1 MSEFY
6 HNYANI
12 ILPLHIISA
21 VIWVGAMIGYVMS
34 SFPAIKQIPNE
45 KLMVR
50 TSIRTLRRLSQL
62 IIVVSI
68 ILGITGVMIAIGASY
83 GDKDPLLAAIIN
95 TKEALWIFMFLNTMV
110 IFYKVLQSKKR
121 CLDSDAAGAKDNIRL
136 ISNYLI
142 MVNIFLGLTAAYFG
156 MMLRS

>member
-1 MSEFY
+1 M
-6 HNYANI
+6 
-12 ILPLHIISA
+12 
-21 VIWVGAMIGYVMS
+21 VGYVVS
-34 SFPAIKQIPNE
+34 TYPSIKQIPNK

-95 TKEALWIFMFLNTMV
+95 TKEALWIFMFLNTIV
-110 IFYKVLQSKKR
+110 IFYKVLQSKQK
-121 CLDSDAAGAKDNIRL
+121 CMASDAAGAKDNVRL

-142 MVNIFLGLTAAYFG
+142 MVNIFLGLTATYFG
-156 MMLRS
+156 MMLRN

>member
-1 MSEFY
+1 MSTFY
-6 HNYANI
+6 YNFASI
-12 ILPLHIISA
+12 ILPIHIISA
-21 VIWVGAMIGYVMS
+21 VIWVGAMVGYVVS
-34 SFPAIKQIPNE
+34 TYPSIKQIPNK

-95 TKEALWIFMFLNTMV
+95 TKEALWIFMFLNTIV
-110 IFYKVLQSKKR
+110 IFYKVLQSKQK
-121 CLDSDAAGAKDNIRL
+121 CMASDAAGAKDNVRL

-142 MVNIFLGLTAAYFG
+142 MVNIFLGLTATYFG
-156 MMLRS
+156 MMLRN

>member
-1 MSEFY
+1 
-6 HNYANI
+6 
-12 ILPLHIISA
+12 
-21 VIWVGAMIGYVMS
+21 
-34 SFPAIKQIPNE
+34 
-45 KLMVR
+45 MVR

-95 TKEALWIFMFLNTMV
+95 TKEALWIFMFLNTIV
-110 IFYKVLQSKKR
+110 IFYKVLQSKQK
-121 CLDSDAAGAKDNIRL
+121 CMASDAAGAKDNVRL

-142 MVNIFLGLTAAYFG
+142 MVNIFLGLTATYFG
-156 MMLRS
+156 MMLRN